1 MADLVVHKG
10 NTLAPLIEQENHIK
24 LLSKTSQE
32 WNLICSSF
40 PARTFDDVFNNLED
54 AMSFEDIIK
63 LKLET
68 TNPENA
74 MKWQVALLGIIS
86 NCIISYLNFINRN
99 NTMSREQVMETAR
112 LIYDEYPYITVY
124 DLSLY
129 NDLIKKGKLG
139 ELKDL
144 NGTTFIR
151 WFDTYFKQRFDRYN
165 EYQHKKE
172 QEKLKAQAALQEPEL
187 SQEEINIRFERLQK
201 KLMRFGKATKEK
213 QTEVRSAK
221 DRIKKIRLRVIA
233 QHTDIL
239 PLSDY
244 DKRINAL
251 IEEEIAKEGLLE
263 EYNKLENK

>member
-1 MADLVVHKG
+1 
-10 NTLAPLIEQENHIK
+10 
-24 LLSKTSQE
+24 
-32 WNLICSSF
+32 
-40 PARTFDDVFNNLED
+40 
-54 AMSFEDIIK
+54 MSFEDIIK

-172 QEKLKAQAALQEPEL
+172 QEKLNAQAALPEPEL
-187 SQEEINIRFERLQK
+187 SQEEIDLRIRNLQK
-201 KLMRFGKATKEK
+201 KLKNFGRGTKEDV
-213 QTEVRSAK
+213 VRVVSASNK
-221 DRIKKIRLRVIA
+221 IKSIRLRVIA
-233 QHTDIL
+233 KHTDIL
-239 PLSDY
+239 SLPDY
-244 DKRINAL
+244 DKRIDAL
-251 IEEEIAKEGLLE
+251 IEEEMAKEGLLE

>member
-1 MADLVVHKG
+1 
-10 NTLAPLIEQENHIK
+10 
-24 LLSKTSQE
+24 
-32 WNLICSSF
+32 
-40 PARTFDDVFNNLED
+40 
-54 AMSFEDIIK
+54 MSFEDIIK

-172 QEKLKAQAALQEPEL
+172 QEKLNARAALPEPEL
-187 SQEEINIRFERLQK
+187 SQEEIDLRIRNLQK
-201 KLMRFGKATKEK
+201 KLKNFGRGTKEDV
-213 QTEVRSAK
+213 VRVVSASNK
-221 DRIKKIRLRVIA
+221 IKSIRLRVIA
-233 QHTDIL
+233 KHTDIL
-239 PLSDY
+239 SLPDY
-244 DKRINAL
+244 DKRIDAL
-251 IEEEIAKEGLLE
+251 IEEEMAKEGLLE